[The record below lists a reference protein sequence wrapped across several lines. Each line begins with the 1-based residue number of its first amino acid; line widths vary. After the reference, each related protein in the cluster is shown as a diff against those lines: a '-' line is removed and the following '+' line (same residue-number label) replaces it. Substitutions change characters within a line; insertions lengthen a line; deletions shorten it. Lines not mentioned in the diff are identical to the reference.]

1 MIFLTKPAFTTP
13 TSSPVW
19 VVLPACVCR
28 FVRYALLSVALSS
41 AAVAWAQPVASQPAA
56 SRIAIQLVDRIVAV
70 VNREVVTQKEVD
82 DRVLRVLMEMRQRGT
97 RPPDQELL
105 RQQVLE
111 RIIAEKVQLQFAQE
125 IGLSVDDLQV
135 DQTVARIAESNRLSL
150 TEFRAALERDG
161 LTFAKFRQE
170 IRQEIILQ
178 RLREREVV
186 NRITV
191 AESEV
196 DNFLADQIAPSADV
210 RAEYNV
216 SHVLVRVPEQ
226 SSPEEIER
234 RRARALDVVRRLRS
248 GTDFAQVAATFSDGP
263 EALQGGGLGWRDQ
276 DRLPELFVD
285 ALVKMKPGEISEPL
299 RSPAGFHVLLLMEK
313 RGSGGAS
320 AATAPVQQQ
329 RARHILMRTNE
340 LVSERDARQRMMSLR
355 ERIENGAD
363 FAELARVHSEDGSA
377 SKGGDLGWI
386 YPGDTV
392 PDFERA
398 MNALQIM
405 ELSQPVKSPF
415 GFHLIQVQERKLADM
430 SDERKRMEV
439 RRILRDR
446 KSDEAFEEWLR
457 QLRDRAYVELRND
470 DR

>member
-1 MIFLTKPAFTTP
+1 
-13 TSSPVW
+13 
-19 VVLPACVCR
+19 
-28 FVRYALLSVALSS
+28 
-41 AAVAWAQPVASQPAA
+41 
-56 SRIAIQLVDRIVAV
+56 
-70 VNREVVTQKEVD
+70 
-82 DRVLRVLMEMRQRGT
+82 
-97 RPPDQELL
+97 
-105 RQQVLE
+105 
-111 RIIAEKVQLQFAQE
+111 
-125 IGLSVDDLQV
+125 
-135 DQTVARIAESNRLSL
+135 
-150 TEFRAALERDG
+150 
-161 LTFAKFRQE
+161 
-170 IRQEIILQ
+170 
-178 RLREREVV
+178 
-186 NRITV
+186 
-191 AESEV
+191 
-196 DNFLADQIAPSADV
+196 
-210 RAEYNV
+210 
-216 SHVLVRVPEQ
+216 VPEQ

-234 RRARALDVVRRLRS
+234 RRARALDVVRRLRG
-248 GTDFAQVAATFSDGP
+248 GTDFAQVAASFSDGP

-285 ALVKMKPGEISEPL
+285 ALVRMKPGEISEPL
-299 RSPAGFHVLLLMEK
+299 RSPAGFHVLLLLEK
-313 RGSGGAS
+313 RGAGSAS
-320 AATAPVQQQ
+320 AASAPVQQQ
-329 RARHILMRTNE
+329 RVRHILMRTNE
-340 LVSERDARQRMMSLR
+340 LVSERDARQRMLSLR